1 VITSFWRT
9 VPRKIA
15 ALLSGRCAGLD
26 AKRRSAMSFGLPYGH
41 CSQSSP
47 IFENLKAVDIAS
59 IDAHA
64 DRCERHR
71 WRRVSGG
78 GKATRLLTDARQSL
92 AKAAF
97 PAAGRQDDNSG
108 KAQRTLQPIHS
119 GAKYEDHN
127 TRRSGPPFQPSRCKS
142 DACRGSCERQ
152 RVTMRLN
159 KNTVRSGEYLVSP
172 LVKPW
177 RHQQIQSAQ
186 AMRLRDTKGQA

>member
-1 VITSFWRT
+1 
-9 VPRKIA
+9 
-15 ALLSGRCAGLD
+15 
-26 AKRRSAMSFGLPYGH
+26 MSFGLPYGH

-71 WRRVSGG
+71 WRRASGG

-142 DACRGSCERQ
+142 TLAED
-152 RVTMRLN
+152 RVSVNESQCDSTRIPCAPENIWFRLLLRPGGTN
-159 KNTVRSGEYLVSP
+159 KYKVR
-172 LVKPW
+172 
-177 RHQQIQSAQ
+177 
-186 AMRLRDTKGQA
+186 RL

>member
-9 VPRKIA
+9 VPEENSCIA
-15 ALLSGRCAGLD
+15 QRLSAGLH
-26 AKRRSAMSFGLPYGH
+26 AKRRSAMSCGLPYGH
-41 CSQSSP
+41 CCQSSP

-71 WRRVSGG
+71 WERASGG

-127 TRRSGPPFQPSRCKS
+127 TRRSAHRSSLPAANRMLAEDRVSVNESQCESTRI
-142 DACRGSCERQ
+142 SCAPENIWFR
-152 RVTMRLN
+152 
-159 KNTVRSGEYLVSP
+159 P
-172 LVKPW
+172 L
-177 RHQQIQSAQ
+177 
-186 AMRLRDTKGQA
+186 

>member
-1 VITSFWRT
+1 MSRE
-9 VPRKIA
+9 
-15 ALLSGRCAGLD
+15 D
-26 AKRRSAMSFGLPYGH
+26 KRRQPHPVPPMIGAEYCPAANLFRRSKPDSFHHHMLLQRQSRRSTEASRGRSASCERQRGE
-41 CSQSSP
+41 C
-47 IFENLKAVDIAS
+47 

-71 WRRVSGG
+71 WERASGG

-127 TRRSGPPFQPSRCKS
+127 TRRSAHRSSFPAANRMLAE
-142 DACRGSCERQ
+142 D
-152 RVTMRLN
+152 RVS
-159 KNTVRSGEYLVSP
+159 VRSFDFAPYYEGRTAIIGAFGP
-172 LVKPW
+172 
-177 RHQQIQSAQ
+177 
-186 AMRLRDTKGQA
+186 G